1 MNISH
6 SLTHSSCS
14 AQYNFLGDPQ
24 RVKKKVCFAVTKSY
38 KSAASDTFTKILLM
52 IVGML
57 VVNLKA
63 LGFVILTDCS
73 KQSNIQG
80 IFMHLVMYSRAG
92 FPKLFHAM
100 APQTALASGLVP
112 PFVNPQTMLKIM

>member
-24 RVKKKVCFAVTKSY
+24 HVKKKVCFAVIKSY

-52 IVGML
+52 L

-63 LGFVILTDCS
+63 LDFVILTDCS
-73 KQSNIQG
+73 KQSNIQD

-92 FPKLFHAM
+92 VPKLFHAM
-100 APQTALASGLVP
+100 APQRAIASGLAP